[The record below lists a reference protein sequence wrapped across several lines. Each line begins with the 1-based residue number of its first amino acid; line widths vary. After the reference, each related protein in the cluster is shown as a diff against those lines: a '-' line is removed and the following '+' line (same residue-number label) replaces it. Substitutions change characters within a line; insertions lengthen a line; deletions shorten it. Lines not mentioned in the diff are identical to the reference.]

1 MVNQKSRRS
10 KQSRR
15 SKSQRRSQKQRGGA
29 CAAYPLNRQSFQLSR
44 RNQRGGMAPFNY
56 DNALLLDQPT
66 RVQAEV
72 AGLDRYIADS
82 QVLAKQ
88 AGGSW
93 YMTKRGTR
101 HVVKKSKGR
110 KGRKS
115 QRSKSQRSKSQ
126 RGGNHLAAFDG
137 SYELLSAGNRV
148 GQNPQFH
155 SEHQVRDS
163 YHENKGAQ
171 Y

>member
-1 MVNQKSRRS
+1 MQ
-10 KQSRR
+10 
-15 SKSQRRSQKQRGGA
+15 
-29 CAAYPLNRQSFQLSR
+29 
-44 RNQRGGMAPFNY
+44 NQRGGMAPFNY
-56 DNALLLDQPT
+56 ENALLLDQPT

-88 AGGSW
+88 AGG
-93 YMTKRGTR
+93 TR
-101 HVVKKSKGR
+101 HVGKKRKSKGR
-110 KGRKS
+110 KSRRS
-115 QRSKSQRSKSQ
+115 QRSKSQRNQ
-126 RGGNHLAAFDG
+126 RGGNLAAFDG
-137 SYELLSAGNRV
+137 SYELLSAGARV

>member
-1 MVNQKSRRS
+1 MVKQSRRSKHSRKS

-15 SKSQRRSQKQRGGA
+15 SRNQLGGGD
-29 CAAYPLNRQSFQLSR
+29 CAARPLNHQMFQM
-44 RNQRGGMAPFNY
+44 QRGGMAPFNY

-66 RVQAEV
+66 RMQAEV
-72 AGLDRYIADS
+72 AGLDRHIADS

-88 AGGSW
+88 AGGRRRNRK
-93 YMTKRGTR
+93 T
-101 HVVKKSKGR
+101 KGR
-110 KGRKS
+110 
-115 QRSKSQRSKSQ
+115 KSQ

-137 SYELLSAGNRV
+137 SYELLSAGARS

-155 SEHQVRDS
+155 NEHQIRES

-171 Y
+171 A

>member
-1 MVNQKSRRS
+1 
-10 KQSRR
+10 
-15 SKSQRRSQKQRGGA
+15 
-29 CAAYPLNRQSFQLSR
+29 
-44 RNQRGGMAPFNY
+44 MAPFNY
-56 DNALLLDQPT
+56 DNALLLDPAT

-101 HVVKKSKGR
+101 HVIKKRKS

-115 QRSKSQRSKSQ
+115 QRSQRSKSQ

-137 SYELLSAGNRV
+137 SYELLSAGARV